1 MKRISLNDSIYQL
14 TSEHP
19 EILDIMIELGFSD
32 IGKPGMLNTMGRV
45 MTLKK
50 GAKMKQIDL
59 AHIKAVFLA
68 EGFEIEEEA

>member
-14 TSEHP
+14 TSKYP
-19 EILDIMIELGFSD
+19 EILDIMVGLGFSD